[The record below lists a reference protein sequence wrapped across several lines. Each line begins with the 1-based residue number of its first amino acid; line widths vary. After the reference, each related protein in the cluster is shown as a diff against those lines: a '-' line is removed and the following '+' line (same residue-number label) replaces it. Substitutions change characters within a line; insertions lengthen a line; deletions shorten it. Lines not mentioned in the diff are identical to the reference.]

1 MNYEKVFIIISS
13 SLQLS
18 HNIRMDG
25 STSKASIAAEDEASL
40 LASAGGTLHES
51 GAYESQVLRDATTSH
66 APKLS
71 GVGFPD
77 LASLA
82 PSYNGLAS
90 DSSPRKKSR
99 INVDSPH
106 IVQVLSNVRSSLD
119 ALEMSKASNA
129 SETRSAQILR
139 IKQQMLLTYLATHT
153 TLTKEEVGINIAKEV
168 RSEAKRKEYL
178 VRKGKEHIARRP
190 STITTDYNHDRK
202 NSNAKTSFG
211 RPSRNALQR
220 LEQIKRG
227 DIGEDETI
235 NVLSSS
241 ATASFGRQA
250 VDARNASIGNAQ
262 RKGSAKKMSMMGLK
276 RKIVEDEGGEW
287 ADPEELWNRRLA
299 RLERRRLR
307 RGVGKQEPKDAG
319 SKEKEKI
326 EVIDLVGSE
335 PDAFSKETRKL
346 VVSTASSTSSSEGGT
361 KLEAHAEKSI
371 ILSTCTAYCSLCD
384 ASILVPADCA
394 DGADFFLSKHME
406 ECQRK
411 GYSGTRRSRRTVSK
425 PVTYNDDEDIEDYKK
440 MSNRQRRKAVK
451 GWIDDEDVGAVE
463 SSDDEPIVDNN
474 AVKDELDDL
483 NGNEHIVYTRK
494 KTIDD
499 FNVEDY
505 EDRIDD
511 WIDHG
516 ISSMKAMSEQHESDE
531 RPGAVT
537 FLGGLDIPKW
547 INDRLFGYQRT
558 ALRWLWELHLQEA
571 GGIVGTFHFWQ
582 MKAHIKHIDFFIT
595 LHFFL

>member
-1 MNYEKVFIIISS
+1 
-13 SLQLS
+13 
-18 HNIRMDG
+18 
-25 STSKASIAAEDEASL
+25 
-40 LASAGGTLHES
+40 
-51 GAYESQVLRDATTSH
+51 
-66 APKLS
+66 
-71 GVGFPD
+71 
-77 LASLA
+77 
-82 PSYNGLAS
+82 
-90 DSSPRKKSR
+90 
-99 INVDSPH
+99 
-106 IVQVLSNVRSSLD
+106 
-119 ALEMSKASNA
+119 
-129 SETRSAQILR
+129 
-139 IKQQMLLTYLATHT
+139 
-153 TLTKEEVGINIAKEV
+153 
-168 RSEAKRKEYL
+168 
-178 VRKGKEHIARRP
+178 
-190 STITTDYNHDRK
+190 
-202 NSNAKTSFG
+202 
-211 RPSRNALQR
+211 
-220 LEQIKRG
+220 
-227 DIGEDETI
+227 
-235 NVLSSS
+235 
-241 ATASFGRQA
+241 
-250 VDARNASIGNAQ
+250 
-262 RKGSAKKMSMMGLK
+262 
-276 RKIVEDEGGEW
+276 
-287 ADPEELWNRRLA
+287 
-299 RLERRRLR
+299 
-307 RGVGKQEPKDAG
+307 
-319 SKEKEKI
+319 
-326 EVIDLVGSE
+326 
-335 PDAFSKETRKL
+335 
-346 VVSTASSTSSSEGGT
+346 
-361 KLEAHAEKSI
+361 
-371 ILSTCTAYCSLCD
+371 
-384 ASILVPADCA
+384 
-394 DGADFFLSKHME
+394 ME

-451 GWIDDEDVGAVE
+451 GWINDEDVGAVE

-595 LHFFL
+595 SHFFL